1 MASLRQNILISTL
14 FTLFGGPGLILVY
27 FPYTITRFRLPSGQ
41 PTWRFVT
48 AGLLVA
54 AGLAPLFESIVRF
67 IVVGRGTLVP
77 TTPTQH
83 LVVSGLYRYVRN
95 PMYVSVLT
103 VIVGEALLF
112 SGRAMVQYLATVFL
126 GFHLF
131 VCFYE
136 EPKLTRTYPV
146 EYARYRSHVRRWLP
160 RLSPWNGNDEPI

>member
-1 MASLRQNILISTL
+1 MASLRQNILVSTL

-27 FPYTITRFRLPSGQ
+27 FPYTITRFRIPPGQ
-41 PTWRFVT
+41 PTWRFLT

-95 PMYVSVLT
+95 PMYLGVLT
-103 VIVGEALLF
+103 VITGEALLF
-112 SGRAMVQYLATVFL
+112 SGRSMVQYLTTVFA

-136 EPKLTRTYPV
+136 EPRLTRTYPV
-146 EYARYRSHVRRWLP
+146 EYVRYRSHVHRWLP
-160 RLSPWNGNDEPI
+160 RLAPWNGNDKPI